1 MQDAP
6 AKETLLLALAKFLM
20 TEVRPVVT
28 DPRLSFRLLIAANL
42 AGIVAQECA
51 GEDEQNRAEL
61 ARLTAIF
68 DELGA
73 EMTAPVALA
82 MPMRKKEQRAIALGN
97 ASLAKGVASGA
108 LDAAPGGAVFT
119 HVKQTLT
126 EKLAIDNPRFDAK
139 RDLP

>member
-6 AKETLLLALAKFLM
+6 TKETLLLAVAKFLM
-20 TEVRPVVT
+20 TEVRPAVT

-61 ARLTAIF
+61 ARLAAIF
-68 DELGA
+68 TDLAADTPGA
-73 EMTAPVALA
+73 ASLPPRTKDL
-82 MPMRKKEQRAIALGN
+82 QAIARGN
-97 ASLAKGVASGA
+97 ARLAKGIRDGS
-108 LDAAPGGAVFT
+108 LDPKPGGPVFQ